1 MGLLDRQEQ
10 STHKSIWPNV
20 WHVTVSNNEIYI
32 LTNHDY
38 PKLLISE
45 FRESTKSN
53 VIFFQIR
60 RDAPKL
66 QSKFIGNVPVSLIM
80 ISPQLNSLAQHK
92 LSLDEHPPSWKSG
105 QILTQA
111 RTRNVFLLGF
121 WKLVPDTT
129 EAETEGKSKWNPHMP
144 LAGLPEQPG
153 SSFDLTWLLIP
164 YWSPVGILLACFHEP
179 EQLSLARTSSTGPWF
194 VHIHN
199 RVIWKEFP
207 LLYWW
212 CQEH

>member
-20 WHVTVSNNEIYI
+20 WHVTVSNNDIDI
-32 LTNHDY
+32 LTNHNY

-129 EAETEGKSKWNPHMP
+129 EAETEDKSKWNPHMP
-144 LAGLPEQPG
+144 LAGLPEQSG
-153 SSFDLTWLLIP
+153 SSFAPHL
-164 YWSPVGILLACFHEP
+164 GC
-179 EQLSLARTSSTGPWF
+179 LSLTGAQWASF
-194 VHIHN
+194 
-199 RVIWKEFP
+199 
-207 LLYWW
+207 
-212 CQEH
+212 